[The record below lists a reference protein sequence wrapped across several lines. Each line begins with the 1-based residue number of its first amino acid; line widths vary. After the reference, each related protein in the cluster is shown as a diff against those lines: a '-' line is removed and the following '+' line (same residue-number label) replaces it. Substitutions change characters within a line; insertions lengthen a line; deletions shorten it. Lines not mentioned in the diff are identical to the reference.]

1 MKYHR
6 LKPSGSKVIGIINL
20 SLWQMINSFSR
31 IFSLEY
37 NAELIK
43 AGESKRGK
51 PSIIDKNNYS
61 NVGNEGV
68 EGF

>member
-1 MKYHR
+1 
-6 LKPSGSKVIGIINL
+6 
-20 SLWQMINSFSR
+20 MINSFSR

-37 NAELIK
+37 NAKLIK

-61 NVGNEGV
+61 YVGNEGV